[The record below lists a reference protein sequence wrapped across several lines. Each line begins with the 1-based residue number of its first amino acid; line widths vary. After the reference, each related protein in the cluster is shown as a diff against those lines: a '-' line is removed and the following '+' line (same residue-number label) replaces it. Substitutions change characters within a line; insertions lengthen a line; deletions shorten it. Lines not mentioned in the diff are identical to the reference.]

1 MTFLDD
7 IRQAIKGLYS
17 LIIGLGVTGRALVT
31 KTQTVHYPRQTV
43 DNIET
48 YHGHIEFVP
57 TDEPAHFS
65 KCIACGTCA
74 RNCPSQCITVEK
86 AVLPPEIGEDGKP
99 QKPKKAKYPSLFEV
113 DYNYCSLCG
122 QCVENCP
129 TKALRF
135 STDVYLAGFS
145 RSDFDYDLIERSRK
159 VIEGRKAH
167 EDKE

>member
-1 MTFLDD
+1 MTFFED

-17 LIIGLGVTGRALVT
+17 LLIGLKITSKALVT
-31 KTQTVHYPRQTV
+31 KTETVHYPRQTV
-43 DNIET
+43 DNIDT
-48 YHGHIEFVP
+48 YHGHIELI
-57 TDEPAHFS
+57 PADTPPHFS

-74 RNCPSQCITVEK
+74 RNCPSNCITVDK
-86 AVLPPEIGEDGKP
+86 ALLPPEIGEDGTP
-99 QKPKKAKYPSLFEV
+99 QKPKKAKYPGLFKL

-145 RSDFDYDLIERSRK
+145 REDFEYDLLKRIKQQSR
-159 VIEGRKAH
+159 
-167 EDKE
+167 DKE